1 MDLNEGKLILGW
13 LRNKSFP
20 LLRYYHHNGR
30 RRVAR
35 KERGLGG
42 TLRLRCPASR
52 RSESRH
58 TLPPFA
64 TPTRLRAP
72 RYAELNHWQNKLSK
86 RHVPSN
92 PRWWKGQIRG
102 EKIRM
107 DRWMDSILWQNQIRH
122 VEIFQWNCF
131 NEECVEYGY
140 TNCYTLEEIK
150 IFTNFLKFVIY
161 YIIYILL
168 FIFVICI
175 WREEDLSDSISYSFH
190 ILLWQISPS
199 QYQ

>member
-1 MDLNEGKLILGW
+1 MERRKKRKREIMDLNEGKLILGW
-13 LRNKSFP
+13 LRDKSFP

-52 RSESRH
+52 RSESRY

-102 EKIRM
+102 EKIRDGSM
-107 DRWMDSILWQNQIRH
+107 DGFDSLTEWS
-122 VEIFQWNCF
+122 
-131 NEECVEYGY
+131 G
-140 TNCYTLEEIK
+140 TLKYFSE
-150 IFTNFLKFVIY
+150 
-161 YIIYILL
+161 ILL
-168 FIFVICI
+168 TKSV
-175 WREEDLSDSISYSFH
+175 
-190 ILLWQISPS
+190 
-199 QYQ
+199 